1 MATAAKRPKVEV
13 ASGGEHEPV
22 PAFLNW
28 CRRVGLELSPKV
40 SVSREGTVSGY
51 GMVALE
57 DVQRG
62 ELLFVVPRTVLLSQK
77 TTSIRGLLEKEHGAL
92 QSQSGWVPLLLALL
106 YEYLA
111 EDSPWRCYFSLWP
124 DLGSL
129 QHPMFWSEEER
140 KQLLQ
145 GTGVPEAV
153 EKDLAN
159 ISHEYGTIVL
169 PFLEAHPD
177 FFPLQAR
184 SLELY
189 RQLVAMVMAYS
200 FQEPLEEEEDEKEPN
215 PPMMVPAADIL
226 NHVANHNA
234 NLEYSPECLRMV
246 ATQPILKGQE
256 IFNTYGQM
264 ANWQLVHMY
273 GFAEPYPGNTDDT
286 ADIQMATV
294 RAAALQGA
302 YPFWGQGGAT
312 TEAERHLMCERWDF
326 LCQLEMVGEEGA
338 FVIGR
343 EEVLTEEELSATLK
357 VLCMPAKKF
366 RELKEQ
372 NGWDEDDGEEDS
384 LTLTNKTIPKLQ
396 ASWKTLLRHSVLLT
410 LQAYATDLKS
420 EQELLRNKEARARLT
435 WREEQALQVRFGQK
449 RILHQLLELTST

>member
-1 MATAAKRPKVEV
+1 MATAAKRPRVRNGALRRWEGQGGKGPRFLWRSRSVSSPTCED
-13 ASGGEHEPV
+13 SGRSGTRPEEPGSSRPGAFSLGGRSLRRRRQPCPGLPKLVSRGRTGAESQGFGEPGRHRVRLRHGGPGGRAARGAALRGAAGCAPV
-22 PAFLNW
+22 PKNHHHP
-28 CRRVGLELSPKV
+28 GPP
-40 SVSREGTVSGY
+40 
-51 GMVALE
+51 
-57 DVQRG
+57 G
-62 ELLFVVPRTVLLSQK
+62 ER
-77 TTSIRGLLEKEHGAL
+77 
-92 QSQSGWVPLLLALL
+92 
-106 YEYLA
+106 
-111 EDSPWRCYFSLWP
+111 
-124 DLGSL
+124 
-129 QHPMFWSEEER
+129 SEEER

-177 FFPLQAR
+177 IFPLQAR
-184 SLELY
+184 SLQLY

-200 FQEPLEEEEDEKEPN
+200 FQEPVEEEDEKEPS

-234 NLEYSPECLRMV
+234 NLEYSPEFLRMV
-246 ATQPILKGQE
+246 ATQPIPKGQE

-273 GFAEPYPGNTDDT
+273 GFAEPYPANTDDT

-294 RAAALQGA
+294 RAAALQGV
-302 YPFWGQGGAT
+302 T
-312 TEAERHLMCERWDF
+312 TEAERCLMCERWDF

-343 EEVLTEEELSATLK
+343 ELVLTEEELSATLK
-357 VLCMPAKKF
+357 VLCMPAKEF

-372 NGWDEDDGEEDS
+372 DGWEEDDGKEDS
-384 LTLTNKTIPKLQ
+384 LTLTNKTIPKLK
-396 ASWKTLLRHSVLLT
+396 ASWKTLLRNSALLT

-420 EQELLRNKEARARLT
+420 EQELLSNREVRAKLT
-435 WREEQALQVRFGQK
+435 WREEQALQVRYGQK
-449 RILHQLLELTST
+449 MILHQLLELTSS

>member
-1 MATAAKRPKVEV
+1 MATAAKRPRVEG
-13 ASGGEHEPV
+13 ASGGGDNPV

-28 CRRVGLELSPKV
+28 CRTVGLELSPKV

-62 ELLFVVPRTVLLSQK
+62 ELLFVVPRAVLLSQN
-77 TTSIRGLLEKEHGAL
+77 TSTIRGLLEKEHGAL

-111 EDSPWRCYFSLWP
+111 EDSPWRCYFALWP

-153 EKDLAN
+153 GKDLAS

-177 FFPLQAR
+177 IFPLQAQ

-189 RQLVAMVMAYS
+189 HQLVAMVMAYS
-200 FQEPLEEEEDEKEPN
+200 FQEPLEEEEDDKEPN

-234 NLEYSPECLRMV
+234 NLEYSPEYLRMV
-246 ATQPILKGQE
+246 ATQPIPRGQE

-286 ADIQMATV
+286 ADIQMTTV

-302 YPFWGQGGAT
+302 T
-312 TEAERHLMCERWDF
+312 TEAERHLVCERWDF
-326 LCQLEMVGEEGA
+326 LCRLEMVGEEGA

-357 VLCMPAKKF
+357 VLCMPAKEF

-372 NGWDEDDGEEDS
+372 DGWEEDDGEEDS
-384 LTLTNKTIPKLQ
+384 LTLTNKTIPQLK
-396 ASWKTLLRHSVLLT
+396 ASWKTLLRNSALLT

-420 EQELLRNKEARARLT
+420 DQELLRNKETRAKLN
-435 WREEQALQVRFGQK
+435 WREEQALQVRYGQK
-449 RILHQLLELTST
+449 RILHQLLELTSS

>member
-1 MATAAKRPKVEV
+1 MATAAKRPRVRNGALRRWEGQGGKGPRFLWRSRSVSSPTCED
-13 ASGGEHEPV
+13 SGRSGTRPEEPGSSRPGAFSLGGRSLRRRRQPCPGLPKLV
-22 PAFLNW
+22 SRGRTGAESQAPA
-28 CRRVGLELSPKV
+28 GLQV

-62 ELLFVVPRTVLLSQK
+62 ELLFAVPRAVLLSQK
-77 TTSIRGLLEKEHGAL
+77 TTTIRGLLEKEHGAL

-124 DLGSL
+124 DLGTL

-177 FFPLQAR
+177 IFPLQAR
-184 SLELY
+184 SLQLY

-200 FQEPLEEEEDEKEPN
+200 FQEPVEEEDEKEPS

-234 NLEYSPECLRMV
+234 NLEYSPEFLRMV
-246 ATQPILKGQE
+246 ATQPIPKGQE

-273 GFAEPYPGNTDDT
+273 GFAEPYPANTDDT

-294 RAAALQGA
+294 RAAALQGV
-302 YPFWGQGGAT
+302 T
-312 TEAERHLMCERWDF
+312 TEAERCLMCERWDF
-326 LCQLEMVGEEGA
+326 LCQLEMVGA
-338 FVIGR
+338 
-343 EEVLTEEELSATLK
+343 LH
-357 VLCMPAKKF
+357 
-366 RELKEQ
+366 
-372 NGWDEDDGEEDS
+372 
-384 LTLTNKTIPKLQ
+384 
-396 ASWKTLLRHSVLLT
+396 ASQGIQGT
-410 LQAYATDLKS
+410 
-420 EQELLRNKEARARLT
+420 
-435 WREEQALQVRFGQK
+435 
-449 RILHQLLELTST
+449 

>member
-1 MATAAKRPKVEV
+1 MATAAKRPRVERL
-13 ASGGEHEPV
+13 SQGGNSPL
-22 PAFLNW
+22 PDFLNW
-28 CRRVGLELSPKV
+28 CRRVGLELSSKV
-40 SVSREGTVSGY
+40 SVTREGTVAGY

-62 ELLFVVPRTVLLSQK
+62 ELLFVVPRAVLLSQK
-77 TTSIRGLLEKEHGAL
+77 TTAIRDLLEKEHGAL

-111 EDSPWRCYFSLWP
+111 EDSPWSCYFSLWP

-129 QHPMFWSEEER
+129 QHPMFWSEGELR
-140 KQLLQ
+140 QLLQ

-153 EKDLAN
+153 QRDLAN
-159 ISHEYGTIVL
+159 ISQEYDAIVQ
-169 PFLEAHPD
+169 PFLEAHPEI
-177 FFPLQAR
+177 FPPQAR

-189 RQLVAMVMAYS
+189 RRLVAMVMAYS

-234 NLEYSPECLRMV
+234 NLEYSPEYLRMV

-286 ADIQMATV
+286 ADIQMVTV
-294 RAAALQGA
+294 RAAALQGT
-302 YPFWGQGGAT
+302 T
-312 TEAERHLMCERWDF
+312 TEEERCLMCERWDF

-357 VLCMPAKKF
+357 VLCMPAKEF

-372 NGWDEDDGEEDS
+372 DGWEEDDGDDS
-384 LTLTNKTIPKLQ
+384 ITLTNKTIPKLK
-396 ASWKTLLRHSVLLT
+396 ASWKTLLRASILLT

-420 EQELLRNKEARARLT
+420 EQELLSNKEAGAKLS
-435 WREEQALQVRFGQK
+435 WREEQALQVRYGQK
-449 RILHQLLELTST
+449 RILHHLLELTSS

>member
-1 MATAAKRPKVEV
+1 MATAAKRPRVEG
-13 ASGGEHEPV
+13 ASGGGDDPL
-22 PAFLNW
+22 PAFLDW

-62 ELLFVVPRTVLLSQK
+62 ELLFVVPRAVLLSQE
-77 TTSIRGLLEKEHGAL
+77 TTGIRSLLEKEHRAL

-111 EDSPWRCYFSLWP
+111 EDSPWKCYFSLWP
-124 DLGSL
+124 PLSSL
-129 QHPMFWSEEER
+129 QHPMFC
-140 KQLLQ
+140 
-145 GTGVPEAV
+145 
-153 EKDLAN
+153 
-159 ISHEYGTIVL
+159 
-169 PFLEAHPD
+169 
-177 FFPLQAR
+177 
-184 SLELY
+184 
-189 RQLVAMVMAYS
+189 

-226 NHVANHNA
+226 NHVADHNA
-234 NLEYSPECLRMV
+234 NLEYSPEYLRMV
-246 ATQPILKGQE
+246 ATQPIHKGQE

-264 ANWQLVHMY
+264 ANWQLLHMY

-302 YPFWGQGGAT
+302 T
-312 TEAERHLMCERWDF
+312 TEAERRLICERWDF

-357 VLCMPAKKF
+357 VLCMPAKDF

-372 NGWDEDDGEEDS
+372 DGWEEDDGEDS
-384 LTLTNKTIPKLQ
+384 LTLTNKTIPKLK
-396 ASWKTLLRHSVLLT
+396 ASWKTLLLNSTLLT
-410 LQAYATDLKS
+410 LQAYATDFKS
-420 EQELLRNKEARARLT
+420 EQELLCNKAARAQLS
-435 WREEQALQVRFGQK
+435 WREEQALQVRYGQK
-449 RILHQLLELTST
+449 QILHQLLELTSS

>member
-1 MATAAKRPKVEV
+1 MATAAKRPKV
-13 ASGGEHEPV
+13 AGTPGGADGPL
-22 PAFLNW
+22 PAFLGW
-28 CRRVGLELSPKV
+28 CSRVGLQLSPKV

-51 GMVALE
+51 GMLALE

-62 ELLFVVPRTVLLSQK
+62 ELLFAVPRAALLSHE
-77 TTSIRGLLEKEHGAL
+77 TTAIRGLLQRERAAL
-92 QSQSGWVPLLLALL
+92 QSPSGWVPLLLALL
-106 YEYLA
+106 HEYLA
-111 EDSPWRCYFSLWP
+111 DDSPWRPYFALWP
-124 DLGSL
+124 DLGRL

-140 KQLLQ
+140 KRLLQ

-153 EKDLAN
+153 DRDLAN
-159 ISHEYGTIVL
+159 IGREHRTVVL

-177 FFPLQAR
+177 VFPPRAR
-184 SLELY
+184 SPELY

-200 FQEPLEEEEDEKEPN
+200 FQEPLEEDDDDDKEPN

-234 NLEYSPECLRMV
+234 NLEYSSEYLRMV
-246 ATQPILKGQE
+246 ATQPIPKGQE
-256 IFNTYGQM
+256 IFNTYGQL

-286 ADIQMATV
+286 ADIQMATL
-294 RAAALQGA
+294 RAAALQ
-302 YPFWGQGGAT
+302 GAT
-312 TEAERHLMCERWDF
+312 TEAERHQLCERWDF

-357 VLCMPAKKF
+357 VLCMPAKEF

-372 NGWDEDDGEEDS
+372 HGWEEDDGEEDS
-384 LTLTNKTIPKLQ
+384 LTLTKKTIPKLE
-396 ASWKTLLRHSVLLT
+396 ASWKTLLRDSVLLT
-410 LQAYATDLKS
+410 LQAYATDFKS
-420 EQELLRNKEARARLT
+420 DQDLLGLKEAGIKLS
-435 WREEQALQVRFGQK
+435 WREEQALQVRYGQK
-449 RILHQLLELTST
+449 RILHQLLELTSS